1 MAGILKVDKYQDFN
15 GNDIMTSDG
24 SGNITINNAALKNT
38 PAFSVK
44 LSANQSISDDV
55 LTRVAFDTENFDTDN
70 AFDTSTYLFTVPTGK
85 AGKYSFTYLAFADDI
100 DANDS
105 VISYLEKNGTII
117 GHSINQFTSSLSTQN
132 IPIQNTTVEDCA
144 EGDEIEVVV
153 KITGAGTQVL
163 RSANTIFTGYRL
175 IGV

>member
-1 MAGILKVDKYQDFN
+1 MAGTLKV
-15 GNDIMTSDG
+15 GTITTPTG
-24 SGNITINNAALKNT
+24 SGSITIPSGVSLSGGVANT

-44 LSANQSISDDV
+44 LSSNQSISDDV

-70 AFDTSTYLFTVPTGK
+70 AFDTSTNLFTVPTGK
-85 AGKYSFTYLAFADDI
+85 AGKYSFTYLTFVDDI
-100 DANDS
+100 DANDYA
-105 VISYLEKNGTII
+105 IAYLEKNGTII

-132 IPIQNTTVEDCA
+132 VPVQNTTVEDCA
-144 EGDEIEVVV
+144 EGDEIEVVI

-163 RSANTIFTGYRL
+163 RSANTIFTGYKL